1 MSEKYVVAIDLGG
14 TKIYTGLVDFE
25 GNIKKEIKVDT
36 EADKGVDKIV
46 ENIKNTISYVIKDV
60 KKDSIKAIGIGSP
73 GPLNVKKGIIQ
84 SPPNLPFKNYNI
96 VEVLEKEFDIPTFLD
111 NDANCA
117 TLAEH
122 LFGKGKGLENLVYI
136 TVSTGI
142 GAGAILNGKIYR
154 GSTSNALE
162 VGHTTI
168 EGKGAVCGCGNFGCS
183 EALSSGTAIAKRGR
197 EIKASNAYTTLK
209 NYDNITAREVFE
221 ESSKGDIMSKI
232 ILEDALRNLGILV
245 SNVANSFD
253 PEMIILGGGVINGGG
268 PLMEIINEEV
278 NKRVLEPIREN
289 LKIEISNLEG
299 KSGCL
304 GAAALAIISKK

>member
-1 MSEKYVVAIDLGG
+1 MSGKYVVAIDLGG

-36 EADKGVDKIV
+36 EADKGVGKIV
-46 ENIKNTISYVIKDV
+46 EKIKNTINYVIKDIE
-60 KKDSIKAIGIGSP
+60 KDSIRAIGIGSP

-96 VEVLEKEFDIPTFLD
+96 VEVLEKEFNLPTFLD

-168 EGKGAVCGCGNFGCS
+168 EGKGVVCGCGNFGCS

-197 EIKASNAYTTLK
+197 EIKESNAYTTLK

-221 ESSKGDIMSKI
+221 EYSNGDLMANI

-245 SNVANSFD
+245 
-253 PEMIILGGGVINGGG
+253 
-268 PLMEIINEEV
+268 
-278 NKRVLEPIREN
+278 
-289 LKIEISNLEG
+289 
-299 KSGCL
+299 
-304 GAAALAIISKK
+304 

>member
-1 MSEKYVVAIDLGG
+1 MNEKYVVAIDLGG
-14 TKIYTGLVDFE
+14 TKIYTGLVDFN
-25 GNIKKEIKVDT
+25 GNVKKEIKVDT
-36 EADKGVDKIV
+36 EANKGVEQIV
-46 ENIKNTISYVIKDV
+46 DNINKTINYVIEGIYKEE
-60 KKDSIKAIGIGSP
+60 IKAIGIGSP

-84 SPPNLPFKNYNI
+84 SPPNLPFRNYNI
-96 VEVLEKEFDIPTFLD
+96 VEVLENEFNIPTFLD

-162 VGHTTI
+162 VGHATI
-168 EGKGAVCGCGNFGCS
+168 EGKGVVCGCGNFGCA

-197 EIKASNAYTTLK
+197 EVKESNACTTLK
-209 NYDNITAREVFE
+209 NYDNITAKEIFQ

-268 PLMEIINEEV
+268 PLMEIVKDEV
-278 NKRVLEPIREN
+278 GKRVLEPIREN

-304 GAAALAIISKK
+304 GAAALAIVSKK